1 MTKTPLDDFLEFIEQ
16 KHGEETWVS
25 LYKRISK
32 DDKSEDGGF
41 YSALVSQSATEIA
54 LKKPSWDL
62 MLGGGGPDFVISYEN
77 GAETTKY
84 MAQGDSEFSRI
95 VLYREFHGRKDD
107 YFEILEEFRLFHN
120 LYFDQKST
128 TYLAFDDAG
137 DEVEVIKMLPSEIKV
152 RKGYLRSFMAAT
164 QKNLLLYFEV
174 TRHFSDRVDYKGDV
188 ESEALRIAL
197 YSGQSYSEGFNYF
210 TRALGKKLI
219 FCDPIEKSG
228 VWPFTADKQYEDFI
242 IGGDLDAP
250 VTYNCDPDELA
261 NYFGANPDAPHY
273 LTPVFFKKEVMQK
286 YYASS
291 DYEISDGHL
300 SRKGSWSLR
309 FDNNSSGHVSVFL
322 GDLGRDLPSKEQ
334 IYWKSFNLIP
344 DGHRISETNYQR
356 SFLGNFFDPES
367 PEHRFKYA
375 FVEVQKAC
383 AKKLGW
389 SIFLP
394 LADKDAHF
402 LNSIRS
408 MLTCEQ
414 SEFDA
419 LILSVAKITID
430 SVNIKDLRKHLGQD
444 DESKSIVLL
453 GLFLQSLNIQNHEDF
468 STFLRGV
475 QSVRSSGVAHRKGT
489 EYDKVIAKLNI
500 DEDNYQAEFD
510 EILSK
515 FVSLFEAIAKA
526 L

>member
-1 MTKTPLDDFLEFIEQ
+1 MTMTPLDDFLGFIEQ

-25 LYKRISK
+25 LYKRITK
-32 DDKSEDGGF
+32 DDKSEDGAF
-41 YSALVSQSATEIA
+41 YSALVSQSATERAIRQ
-54 LKKPSWDL
+54 PSWDL
-62 MLGGGGPDFVISYEN
+62 MLGGGGPGLVMGYEN
-77 GAETTKY
+77 GEEVTTY
-84 MAQGDSEFSRI
+84 LAQGDGEYRRI
-95 VLYREFHGRKDD
+95 VIYRDFHGRKDN

-120 LYFDQKST
+120 LYFDQKSS

-137 DEVEVIKMLPSEIKV
+137 DEVEVIKILPSEIKV
-152 RKGYLRSFMAAT
+152 RKGYLKSFMAAT
-164 QKNLLLYFEV
+164 QTNLLLYFEF
-174 TRHFSDRVDYKGDV
+174 TRHFTSNIGYKDDIKNDNLCIV
-188 ESEALRIAL
+188 I
-197 YSGQSYSEGFNYF
+197 YSGQSYSEGFSYF

-219 FCDPIEKSG
+219 RCETIEKSG
-228 VWPFTADKQYEDFI
+228 VWPFTAAKKYEDFI

-250 VTYNCDPDELA
+250 IEYNCDPDELA
-261 NYFGANPDAPHY
+261 NYFGANPNAPHY

-286 YYASS
+286 YYNSC
-291 DYEISDGHL
+291 DYEISDGYL

-309 FDNNSSGHVSVFL
+309 FDNNAPGHVSVFL

-334 IYWKSFNLIP
+334 VYWKSFNFVP
-344 DGHRISETNYQR
+344 DGHSISETNYQR
-356 SFLGNFFDPES
+356 SFLGNFYDPES
-367 PEHRFKYA
+367 PEHKFKYA
-375 FVEVQKAC
+375 FVEVQKIC
-383 AKKLGW
+383 SEKLGW
-389 SIFLP
+389 SLFLP
-394 LADKDAHF
+394 LADKDTHF

-408 MLTCEQ
+408 MLTREQ

-419 LILSVAKITID
+419 LILAIAKITID
-430 SVNIKDLRKHLGQD
+430 SVNVKGLRKYLDQD

-453 GLFLQSLNIQNHEDF
+453 GMFLQKLNIQNHEEL

-515 FVSLFEAIAKA
+515 FVSLFESIVKAI
-526 L
+526 